1 MSSAEDVARSILGD
15 AQVEETKASVT
26 EFNADWEDYLSRT
39 AGSIWSREGLDRR
52 TKSAVTLAL
61 LTALG
66 REEELAVH
74 VRVGLR
80 NGLTP
85 HEISEILIHTS
96 LYAGVPF
103 VRAAF
108 AIAGGVV
115 GQEPAA
121 PPEES
126 SSPPAG

>member
-1 MSSAEDVARSILGD
+1 MSSAEDIARSVLGD
-15 AQVEETKASVT
+15 GQVEESKALVT
-26 EFNADWEDYLSRT
+26 EFSADWHDYLARA
-39 AGSIWSREGLDRR
+39 AGGIWAREGLDRR

-74 VRVGLR
+74 TRVGRR
-80 NGLTP
+80 NGLTQK
-85 HEISEILIHTS
+85 EISEIFIHTS

-108 AIAGGVV
+108 SIAGKVLDEEG
-115 GQEPAA
+115 PAA
-121 PPEES
+121 RAGG
-126 SSPPAG
+126 SPGG